1 MYIWVM
7 IIAALYIGWHTVK
20 VKGMLSV
27 IYLYMLQLH
36 MLNEESWVKCRC
48 HRRLDLDKDI
58 YNQ

>member
-1 MYIWVM
+1 M
-7 IIAALYIGWHTVK
+7 IIAALYIGWYTVK

-58 YNQ
+58 CNQ